1 MMREVIVL
9 VVLLAVMLLTGCV
22 GMDVGGG
29 PQGDDQ
35 SHTYAGLDSEQRWA
49 LRDAARGGDHELV
62 ATVSRMSWDNPGAAV
77 ELGNYAA
84 ALRPEAS
91 EQIAAAVTRAVSR
104 R

>member
-1 MMREVIVL
+1 MRAAFIPGAVAVTLL
-9 VVLLAVMLLTGCV
+9 VAGCV

-29 PQGDDQ
+29 PQTGDQ
-35 SHTYAGLDSEQRWA
+35 RHTYASLNSEQRWA

-62 ATVSRMSWDNPGAAV
+62 AAVSRMAWDNPDSAV

-91 EQIAAAVTRAVSR
+91 EQIAAAVTRAVAR